1 MSLVV
6 ENLSYEY
13 MQGESV
19 LSNYSLKIDE
29 GEQVVLVGPSGCG
42 KSTLLHCVAGL
53 CEPKSGTIYIDGEEV
68 SQKKPY
74 ERGIGIMMQDQPLYE
89 HLTVEKNIAFPL
101 RARGDKKTDVSKFI
115 DVLQLADVAK
125 QKVSKCSG
133 GERRRVAFA
142 RAVVL
147 KPRLL
152 LLDEPFVSLNDEL
165 REIIMERIQDIGT
178 TTLLVTHNLDSTLT
192 TSKTIKKITLG
203 SKTQG

>member
-1 MSLVV
+1 M
-6 ENLSYEY
+6 
-13 MQGESV
+13 
-19 LSNYSLKIDE
+19 
-29 GEQVVLVGPSGCG
+29 
-42 KSTLLHCVAGL
+42 T
-53 CEPKSGTIYIDGEEV
+53 
-68 SQKKPY
+68 
-74 ERGIGIMMQDQPLYE
+74 
-89 HLTVEKNIAFPL
+89 
-101 RARGDKKTDVSKFI
+101 KKTDVSKFI

>member
-101 RARGDKKTDVSKFI
+101 RARGDKK
-115 DVLQLADVAK
+115 
-125 QKVSKCSG
+125 
-133 GERRRVAFA
+133 
-142 RAVVL
+142 
-147 KPRLL
+147 
-152 LLDEPFVSLNDEL
+152 N
-165 REIIMERIQDIGT
+165 
-178 TTLLVTHNLDSTLT
+178 
-192 TSKTIKKITLG
+192 
-203 SKTQG
+203 